1 MEAKVASIFKSIQ
14 GEGKYVGSLQVFV
27 RFFGC
32 NLNCQFCDTKLEK
45 FKIYNVNSLKKEVSS
60 LRVKFLS
67 LTGGEPLCQADFLK
81 MFLESIAKDKF
92 KIYLETNA
100 TLYKN
105 LKKVIKYI
113 DIISFDLKLKSSTGG
128 SQLWRVHEKFFEV
141 AKLKEIFFKT
151 VITTSTQ
158 FDDIK
163 RLAGFLKDKLDYPL
177 YLQPDSR
184 YLSRRLLK
192 KMFVFGEYLLNKGI
206 DVRIVPQVHRFLNI
220 E

>member
-1 MEAKVASIFKSIQ
+1 M
-14 GEGKYVGSLQVFV
+14 
-27 RFFGC
+27 
-32 NLNCQFCDTKLEK
+32 
-45 FKIYNVNSLKKEVSS
+45 
-60 LRVKFLS
+60 
-67 LTGGEPLCQADFLK
+67 
-81 MFLESIAKDKF
+81 
-92 KIYLETNA
+92 
-100 TLYKN
+100 
-105 LKKVIKYI
+105 KKVIKYI
-113 DIISFDLKLKSSTGG
+113 DIISFDLKLKSSTGC
-128 SQLWRVHEKFFEV
+128 SQLWRVHEEFFKV
-141 AKLKEIFFKT
+141 AKVKEIFFKT

-206 DVRIVPQVHRFLNI
+206 DVRIVPQVHKFLNI

>member
-1 MEAKVASIFKSIQ
+1 MEAKVAGIFRSIQ

-32 NLNCQFCDTKLEK
+32 NLNCQFCDTKLKK
-45 FKIYNVNSLKKEVSS
+45 FKLYDVNSLKKAVSS
-60 LRVKFLS
+60 LKVKFLS

-81 MFLESIAKDKF
+81 MFLENIAKDKF
-92 KIYLETNA
+92 KVYLETNA

-105 LKKVIKYI
+105 LRKVIKYI

-128 SQLWRVHEKFFEV
+128 SQLWKVHEEFFKV

-151 VITTSTQ
+151 VITPSTQ

-184 YLSRRLLK
+184 NLNKRLLK
-192 KMFVFGEYLLNKGI
+192 KIFIFGEYLLSKGV
-206 DVRIVPQVHRFLNI
+206 DTRILPQVHKFLKI